1 MTSSRVGERTEANNY
16 KRERWRKFSST
27 RLNLYIKKHPKAS
40 YFFLFKR
47 CYVINKVTPL
57 QLII

>member
-27 RLNLYIKKHPKAS
+27 RLNLYIKNIPK
-40 YFFLFKR
+40 L
-47 CYVINKVTPL
+47 
-57 QLII
+57 LISFYLNGAMLSTR